1 MKKDRR
7 PLDLVKGS
15 VALPDVGLGRCWE
28 GPVLFAV
35 TLLLLSFGLVTL
47 YSASVF
53 MAQQAGEPDHYYV
66 LRQATG
72 AAIGLVALV
81 ICARIPHRFWER
93 LAWPILWVSVALL
106 LLLVLPFTEGLTR
119 SANGARRWLD
129 LGIRFQP
136 SDLAKVS
143 IIVWT
148 AMLAVRKQGEFRSL
162 SRGLVPFLL
171 VWALLLI
178 PVALQP
184 DLSTALLMA
193 MVAALVVFSAGGRI
207 GHFAFL
213 GILAV
218 PVLAA
223 QLSVGFRSARLRAF
237 LDPAADVE
245 GTGWQL
251 YQSLIALGSGGLTG
265 RGFGNGQQKYAFLPE
280 PHNDFIFAMVG
291 EEWGFL
297 GVTVMV
303 ALYMAFI
310 VLGFRIAR
318 RAPDLF
324 GQLLALGITNLIAL
338 HAVLHMMVGL
348 GLLPTTGLALPL
360 VSFGR
365 TNLVITLAV
374 IGMLISVAR
383 ETDRDWRPEQ
393 EARRRTD
400 DLARTPRRTR
410 RRSRATAGRSRA

>member
-1 MKKDRR
+1 MNDRR
-7 PLDLVKGS
+7 PLDLVTKT
-15 VALPDVGLGRCWE
+15 VALPEVGLGRGWE
-28 GPVLFAV
+28 GPMLFGI
-35 TLLLLSFGLVTL
+35 TLLILCFGLVTL

-53 MAQQAGEPDHYYV
+53 MAQQAGQPDHFYV

-72 AAIGLVALV
+72 AAVGLVALV
-81 ICARIPHRFWER
+81 LCARLPYRIWEA
-93 LAWPILWVSVALL
+93 LAWPMLWVSVVLL
-106 LLLVLPFTEGLTR
+106 MLVVLPFTQGITYA
-119 SANGARRWLD
+119 ANGARRWLD

-143 IIVWT
+143 IITWT

-162 SRGLVPFLL
+162 GRGLAPFLL
-171 VWALLLI
+171 IWGLILL
-178 PVALQP
+178 PVVLQP

-193 MVAALVVFSAGGRI
+193 TVAALIVFAAGGRI

-213 GILAV
+213 GVLAV
-218 PVLAA
+218 PAILT
-223 QLSVGFRSARLRAF
+223 QIGSGFRLARIEAF
-237 LDPAADVE
+237 LDPASDQA
-245 GTGWQL
+245 GAGYQL
-251 YQSLIALGSGGLTG
+251 YQSLIAIGSGGVTG

-297 GVTVMV
+297 GVVFIV

-310 VLGFRIAR
+310 VVGFRIAR

-338 HAVLHMMVGL
+338 HAVLHMMVGV

-360 VSFGR
+360 VSYGR
-365 TNLVITLAV
+365 TNLVVTLAAV
-374 IGMLISVAR
+374 GMLIAVAR
-383 ETDRDWRPEQ
+383 ETDRDWRPEL
-393 EARRRTD
+393 ETRRRSD
-400 DLARTPRRTR
+400 DLARDR
-410 RRSRATAGRSRA
+410 RRGGVLQPARRARA

>member
-1 MKKDRR
+1 MNDRR
-7 PLDLVKGS
+7 PLDLVSKT
-15 VALPDVGLGRCWE
+15 VALPDVGLGRGWE
-28 GPVLFAV
+28 GPALFAV

-53 MAQQAGEPDHYYV
+53 MAQQAGLADHYYV
-66 LRQATG
+66 LSQATG
-72 AAIGLVALV
+72 AAVGLVALV
-81 ICARIPHRFWER
+81 VCARLPYRLWEV
-93 LAWPILWVSVALL
+93 LAWPMLWVSVALL
-106 LLLVLPFTEGLTR
+106 LMVVLPFTQGLTHA
-119 SANGARRWLD
+119 ANGARRWLD

-143 IIVWT
+143 IITWT

-162 SRGLVPFLL
+162 SRGLAPFLL
-171 VWALLLI
+171 IWGLLLI
-178 PVALQP
+178 PIVLQP

-193 MVAALVVFSAGGRI
+193 TVAALIVFAAGGRI

-213 GILAV
+213 AILAV
-218 PVLAA
+218 PALAT
-223 QLSVGFRSARLRAF
+223 QLGSGFRQARIDAF
-237 LDPAADVE
+237 LDPASDQA
-245 GTGWQL
+245 GAGYQL
-251 YQSLIALGSGGLTG
+251 YQSLIALGSGGLAG
-265 RGFGNGQQKYAFLPE
+265 RGIGNGQQKYAFLPE

-297 GVTVMV
+297 GVVGIV
-303 ALYMAFI
+303 ALYMAFV

-338 HAVLHMMVGL
+338 HAVLHMMVGV

-360 VSFGR
+360 VSYGR
-365 TNLVITLAV
+365 TNLVVTLAAV
-374 IGMLISVAR
+374 GMLIAVAR

-393 EARRRTD
+393 ETRRRTD
-400 DLARTPRRTR
+400 DLARSRPRTPRFATR
-410 RRSRATAGRSRA
+410 RARA

>member
-1 MKKDRR
+1 MNDRR
-7 PLDLVKGS
+7 PLDLVTKT
-15 VALPDVGLGRCWE
+15 VALPDVGLGRGWE
-28 GPVLFAV
+28 GPALFAV

-53 MAQQAGEPDHYYV
+53 MAQQAGLADHYYV
-66 LRQATG
+66 LSQATG
-72 AAIGLVALV
+72 AAVGLVALV
-81 ICARIPHRFWER
+81 LCARLPYRLWEA
-93 LAWPILWVSVALL
+93 LAWPMLWISVVLL
-106 LLLVLPFTEGLTR
+106 LMVVLPFTEGLTH
-119 SANGARRWLD
+119 AAKGARRWLD

-143 IIVWT
+143 IVTWT

-162 SRGLVPFLL
+162 SRGLAPFLL
-171 VWALLLI
+171 IWGLLLVPI
-178 PVALQP
+178 MLQP

-193 MVAALVVFSAGGRI
+193 TVAALIVFAAGGRV

-213 GILAV
+213 GLLAV
-218 PVLAA
+218 PMLLA
-223 QLSVGFRSARLRAF
+223 QLASGFRAARIQAF
-237 LDPAADVE
+237 LDPASDPSGA
-245 GTGWQL
+245 GYQL

-297 GVTVMV
+297 GVVGV
-303 ALYMAFI
+303 VVLYMAFV

-338 HAVLHMMVGL
+338 HAVLHMMVGV

-360 VSFGR
+360 VSYGR
-365 TNLVITLAV
+365 TNLVVTLAAV
-374 IGMLISVAR
+374 GILMAVAR

-393 EARRRTD
+393 EERRRTD
-400 DLARTPRRTR
+400 DLARSS
-410 RRSRATAGRSRA
+410 RSRASLATRRARA

>member
-1 MKKDRR
+1 MKDRR
-7 PLDLVKGS
+7 PLDLVTKT
-15 VALPDVGLGRCWE
+15 VALPEVGLGRGWE
-28 GPVLFAV
+28 GPMLFGI
-35 TLLLLSFGLVTL
+35 TLLILSFGLVTL

-53 MAQQAGEPDHYYV
+53 MAQQAGQPDHFYV

-72 AAIGLVALV
+72 AAVGLVALV
-81 ICARIPHRFWER
+81 VCARLPYRIWES
-93 LAWPILWVSVALL
+93 LAWPMLWVSVVLL
-106 LLLVLPFTEGLTR
+106 MLVVLPFTQGITYA
-119 SANGARRWLD
+119 ANGARRWLD

-143 IIVWT
+143 IITWT

-162 SRGLVPFLL
+162 GKGLAPFLL
-171 VWALLLI
+171 IWALILL
-178 PVALQP
+178 PVVLQP

-193 MVAALVVFSAGGRI
+193 TVAALVVFAAGGRI

-213 GILAV
+213 GVLAV
-218 PVLAA
+218 PALLT
-223 QLSVGFRSARLRAF
+223 QLGSGFRLARIEAF
-237 LDPAADVE
+237 LDPTSDQAGA
-245 GTGWQL
+245 GYQL
-251 YQSLIALGSGGLTG
+251 YQSLIAIGSGGVTG

-297 GVTVMV
+297 GVVFIV

-310 VLGFRIAR
+310 VVGFRIAR

-338 HAVLHMMVGL
+338 HAVLHMMVGV

-360 VSFGR
+360 VSYGR
-365 TNLVITLAV
+365 TNLVVTLAAV
-374 IGMLISVAR
+374 GMLIAVAR
-383 ETDRDWRPEQ
+383 ETDRDWSPEL
-393 EARRRTD
+393 ETRRRSD
-400 DLARTPRRTR
+400 DLARDRRPTR
-410 RRSRATAGRSRA
+410 VLQPARRARA

>member
-1 MKKDRR
+1 MNDRR
-7 PLDLVKGS
+7 PLDLVTKT
-15 VALPDVGLGRCWE
+15 VALPDVGLGRGWE
-28 GPVLFAV
+28 GPALFAV

-53 MAQQAGEPDHYYV
+53 MAQQAGLVDHYYV
-66 LRQATG
+66 LSQATG
-72 AAIGLVALV
+72 AAVGLVALV
-81 ICARIPHRFWER
+81 LCARLPYRLWEA
-93 LAWPILWVSVALL
+93 LAWPMLWVSVVLL
-106 LLLVLPFTEGLTR
+106 LLVVLPFTEGLTHT
-119 SANGARRWLD
+119 AKGARRWLD

-143 IIVWT
+143 IVTWT

-162 SRGLVPFLL
+162 SRGLAPFLL
-171 VWALLLI
+171 IWGLLLVPI
-178 PVALQP
+178 VLQP
-184 DLSTALLMA
+184 DLSTAMLMA
-193 MVAALVVFSAGGRI
+193 AVAALIVFSAGGRI

-213 GILAV
+213 GLLVV
-218 PVLAA
+218 PLLVA
-223 QLSVGFRSARLRAF
+223 QLASGFRAARIQAF
-237 LDPAADVE
+237 LDPASDPE
-245 GTGWQL
+245 GAGYQL

-291 EEWGFL
+291 EEWGFV
-297 GVTVMV
+297 GVVGVV
-303 ALYMAFI
+303 ALYMAFV

-338 HAVLHMMVGL
+338 HAVLHMMVGV

-360 VSFGR
+360 VSYGR
-365 TNLVITLAV
+365 TNLVVTLAAV
-374 IGMLISVAR
+374 GILMAVAR

-393 EARRRTD
+393 EHRRRAD
-400 DLARTPRRTR
+400 DLARSS
-410 RRSRATAGRSRA
+410 RSRASLATRRARA